1 MSEYRFHLE
10 KYRCGSK
17 IDCPNCG
24 KKRCFVRYIDEQG
37 TVHFPASV
45 GKCDHEQSCGYHYTP
60 RAYFQDNPD
69 ALSNDDCRVEHVFR
83 QSFVHTRLA
92 PVEPSYIPDRIVRAT
107 LSHYE
112 MNPLHRYLCDVFGA
126 EETMRLFD
134 LYRVGTSAKW
144 GGATVFWQ
152 TDEAGRT
159 RTGKVMLYNSS
170 TGRRVKEP
178 QACVSWAH
186 AELRLPNFN
195 LRQCLFGQHLLP
207 LYPGRAVILVES
219 EKSAVIASHYM
230 PDVVWLATG
239 GKNICLNVQTVEA
252 LRGRDVVLL
261 PDLGATGA
269 WREKLP
275 IFRPVCR
282 SVSVSTVLEDM
293 ATDEQRSQGLD
304 IADFLLATPT
314 RRQILQQ
321 MIQRNLCLQQL
332 IDELDLELV
341 EE

>member
-17 IDCPNCG
+17 MDCPNCG

-37 TVHFPASV
+37 TVHFPSSV
-45 GKCDHEQSCGYHYTP
+45 GKCDHEQNCGYHYTP

-69 ALSNDDCRVEHVFR
+69 ALSNDDRRIERMFR
-83 QSFVHTRLA
+83 QSVIHTQPA
-92 PVEPSYIPDRIVRAT
+92 SVEPSYIPDRIVRAT

-112 MNPLHRYLCDVFGA
+112 INPLYRYLCGVFGV
-126 EETMRLFD
+126 EETARLFN

-144 GGATVFWQ
+144 GGSTVFWQ
-152 TDEAGRT
+152 TDEAGRV
-159 RTGKVMLYNSS
+159 RTGKVMLYNPS

-178 QACVSWAH
+178 QVRVSWAH
-186 AELRLPNFN
+186 SELRLPDFN

-207 LYPGRAVILVES
+207 LYPDKTVILVES
-219 EKSAVIASHYM
+219 EKLAVIASHYM
-230 PDVVWLATG
+230 PDVLWLATG
-239 GKNICLNVQTVEA
+239 GKHIGFNVQTVEA

-261 PDLGATGA
+261 PDLGATEA
-269 WREKLP
+269 WREKQPMLQS
-275 IFRPVCR
+275 ICR
-282 SVSVSTVLEDM
+282 SVAVSTLLEDM

-304 IADFLLATPT
+304 IADFLLATST

-321 MIQRNLCLQQL
+321 MIQRNPNLQ
-332 IDELDLELV
+332 
-341 EE
+341 

>member
-1 MSEYRFHLE
+1 MFNPITY
-10 KYRCGSK
+10 
-17 IDCPNCG
+17 
-24 KKRCFVRYIDEQG
+24 YIDEQG

-60 RAYFQDNPD
+60 RAYFQDNPE
-69 ALSNDDCRVEHVFR
+69 ALSNDDRRIERVFC
-83 QSFVHTRLA
+83 QSVVHTRPA
-92 PVEPSYIPDRIVRAT
+92 AAEPSYIPDRIVCAT

-112 MNPLHRYLCDVFGA
+112 INPLYRYFCGVFGV
-126 EETMRLFD
+126 EETARLFN

-144 GGATVFWQ
+144 GGSTVFWQ
-152 TDEAGRT
+152 TDEARRT
-159 RTGKVMLYNSS
+159 CTGKIMLYNPS

-186 AELRLPNFN
+186 SELRLPDFN

-207 LYPGRAVILVES
+207 LYPDKTVFLVES
-219 EKSAVIASHYM
+219 EKSAVIASRYM
-230 PDVVWLATG
+230 PDAIWLATG
-239 GKNICLNVQTVEA
+239 GKNIGFNARIIEA

-261 PDLGATGA
+261 PDIGATNA

-275 IFRPVCR
+275 IFQPVCR
-282 SVSVSTVLEDM
+282 SVTISTLLEDI

-304 IADFLLATPT
+304 IADFLLATSI

-321 MIQRNLCLQQL
+321 MIQRNPSLRQL
-332 IDELDLELV
+332 INELDLELV